1 MPIDYDPLTSQ
12 EIDYG
17 VSVSG
22 DSRLH
27 SQVVVCRAEEKA
39 SSDRTADAGIRSM
52 SKAILNMMGYWCFFF
67 YVRHEWSIV
76 KP

>member
-22 DSRLH
+22 DSRSR
-27 SQVVVCRAEEKA
+27 SQVVVRHAEEKA
-39 SSDRTADAGIRSM
+39 SSDGTADAGIGSM
-52 SKAILNMMGYWCFFF
+52 SKTILNMMGY
-67 YVRHEWSIV
+67 
-76 KP
+76 